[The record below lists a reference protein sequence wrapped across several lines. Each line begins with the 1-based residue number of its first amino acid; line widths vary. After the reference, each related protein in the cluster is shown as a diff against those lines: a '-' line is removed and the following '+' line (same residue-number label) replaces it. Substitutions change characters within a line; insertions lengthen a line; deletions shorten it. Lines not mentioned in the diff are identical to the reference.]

1 MAEFSVEDVARK
13 KRLAAYQKKKQQ
25 PAEERAEPEVAVQPE
40 DVPEPTVEPVT
51 DEPVGDTVPG
61 PQKARRDVYG
71 KPKGRLPSNKESFIK
86 SLPEGAV
93 AIARQMFPEAKNNKD
108 AVAAYIY
115 FKSLKGYDA
124 PEHIRDLVK
133 AHDSDDATYESLSA
147 QITNLSERLEGY
159 SLAMSEIELAVAYLI
174 FDRLGFRKGD
184 IHSVDGLDFLENGM
198 DGLLTR
204 LRTTAIQKRNHE
216 GHRKRPMRELK

>member
-1 MAEFSVEDVARK
+1 MAEFTVDDIARK
-13 KRLAAYQKKKQQ
+13 KRLAAYQKKKQ
-25 PAEERAEPEVAVQPE
+25 PAAVPE
-40 DVPEPTVEPVT
+40 DVSDEPVT
-51 DEPVGDTVPG
+51 SDGVPEEPDPIVEHEFVEEAVSG
-61 PQKARRDVYG
+61 PQKPRRDVYG

-124 PEHIRDLVK
+124 PEHIRDMVR
-133 AHDSDDATYESLSA
+133 AHESDDATYESLSA
-147 QITNLSERLEGY
+147 QITNLSERLEGH

-174 FDRLGFRKGD
+174 FDRLGFRKGSVN
-184 IHSVDGLDFLENGM
+184 SVDGLDFLENGM